1 MSEKKK
7 FIVTIEEMV
16 SEDFE
21 IIAENEE
28 KAEKIAT
35 EKYNNGEFVLEPGN
49 LVAKQM
55 QIHNVTDDKLQIG
68 LSFNEFTIGSSGM
81 MVG

>member
-7 FIVTIEEMV
+7 YVVTIEEMV
-16 SEDFE
+16 SESFE
-21 IIAENEE
+21 VYAEDEFEAEE
-28 KAEKIAT
+28 IAT

-55 QIHNVTDDKLQIG
+55 EIHNVTDNICT
-68 LSFNEFTIGSSGM
+68 SWIEF
-81 MVG
+81 